1 MSNAEFFN
9 FLDYIYIALLFFS
22 TIAGFMRGFTRDFL
36 STCAWIGS
44 GVVTAFVV
52 PHLVPIANKIVQNV
66 TVARY
71 IVTFVSY
78 IGILIV
84 SLVTIGVMSKN
95 VKESSL
101 SGVDRAVGVLFGLFR
116 GIGELACFCF
126 LLTSV
131 EIPFHEC
138 AIVKNSKLSII
149 LFDLIKPLSPLPRSH
164 VAHIKKLIPSVKGKL
179 MMEKS
184 PTIEKSKAIPEA
196 EVAADKFSTF
206 TGIPNRI
213 LRQVSDDAVV
223 AQPEPSVFTSTR
235 KSGATPASVS
245 QRKAHIKRRVYRK
258 MRKVKEDGRKR
269 LDRKSS

>member
-22 TIAGFMRGFTRDFL
+22 TVAGFMRGFTRDFL

-44 GVVTAFVV
+44 GIVTAFVV
-52 PHLVPIANKIVQNV
+52 PHLIPIVNRIIQNV
-66 TVARY
+66 TMARY
-71 IVTFVSY
+71 VATFVSY

-116 GIGELACFCF
+116 GIGMLACFCF

-131 EIPFHEC
+131 EIPLHEY
-138 AIVKNSKLSII
+138 AIVKSSKLSTI
-149 LFDLIKPLSPLPRSH
+149 LFNLIKPLSPLPSSH
-164 VAHIKKLIPSVKGKL
+164 VAHIKKLISPTKGKL
-179 MMEKS
+179 MMEKFS
-184 PTIEKSKAIPEA
+184 TIEKSKTIPEIEA
-196 EVAADKFSTF
+196 VADEFSTL

-213 LRQVSDDAVV
+213 LRQTGNGAIA
-223 AQPEPSVFTSTR
+223 AQQEHSASISTR
-235 KSGATPASVS
+235 KNVDALTSAS
-245 QRKAHIKRRVYRK
+245 QRKAHVKRRVYRES
-258 MRKVKEDGRKR
+258 REVKKGGKKR
-269 LDRKSS
+269 LDRRGS